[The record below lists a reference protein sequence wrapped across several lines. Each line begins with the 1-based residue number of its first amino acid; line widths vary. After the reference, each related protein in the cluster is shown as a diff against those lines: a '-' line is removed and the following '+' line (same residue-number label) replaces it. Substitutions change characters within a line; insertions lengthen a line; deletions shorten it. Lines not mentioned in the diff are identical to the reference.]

1 MFKTIG
7 STENRLIGYSRDGSP
22 MVQAF
27 GEMSEFVRDIDDF
40 DGWHVVTE
48 SDGER
53 VWIDPRGDDRR
64 F

>member
-1 MFKTIG
+1 MYKTIG
-7 STENRLIGYSRDGSP
+7 STENLLIGFDRDGSP
-22 MVQAF
+22 MVQGF
-27 GEMSEFVRDIDDF
+27 GLEPEHVTDIDDF
-40 DGWHVVTE
+40 DGWHVQTE